1 MNLFLSMLKFYFTR
15 SPRNATALRREI
27 KMAMAAESVK

>member
-1 MNLFLSMLKFYFTR
+1 MSLLTAFLRFYFTR

-27 KMAMAAESVK
+27 KLSMVAESVK

>member
-1 MNLFLSMLKFYFTR
+1 MSLIQAFIKFFLTR

-27 KMAMAAESVK
+27 KLALLVTK

>member
-1 MNLFLSMLKFYFTR
+1 MNLITTFIKFYFQR

-27 KMAMAAESVK
+27 KLALVAEK